1 MIRIFDYTVDAA
13 ESGETIQTFLEKRG
27 YSHPVLVHL
36 KKTTEG
42 IKRNGRWDYLRTTL
56 AAGDALCITLRE
68 DSSSDIVPMEFPL
81 SICYEDDDILVVN
94 KPAGMPVHP
103 SRGNETPSLA
113 NAVCSYYKALGIP
126 YTFRCVN
133 RLDKDTSGLV
143 ILAKHMLSAAILN
156 GAIARRDIRREY
168 LALVYGHPGTS
179 GTIDAPIR
187 RASCDGILRE
197 VHPGGQRAVTH
208 YRVLLAAGDYTLIS
222 LHLETGRT
230 HQIRVHMT
238 HIGHP
243 LLGDSLYGTSDDTVN
258 RCTQIK
264 RQALH
269 SYRLQFTHPITGE
282 SMDFTAPLP
291 VDMAAL
297 LPERLDA
304 FL

>member
-36 KKTTEG
+36 KKTTDG

-56 AAGDALCITLRE
+56 AAGDTLHITLHE
-68 DSSSDIVPMEFPL
+68 DSSSDIVPMQLPL

-113 NAVCSYYKALGIP
+113 NAVCVYYKALGTP

-156 GAIARRDIRREY
+156 SAITRRDIRREY
-168 LALVYGHPGTS
+168 LALVYGHPDAS

-197 VHPGGQRAVTH
+197 VHPAGQRAVTH
-208 YRVLLAAGDYTLIS
+208 YQVLLTTGDYTLIS

-269 SYRLQFTHPITGE
+269 SYRFQFTHPITGE

>member
-1 MIRIFDYTVDAA
+1 
-13 ESGETIQTFLEKRG
+13 
-27 YSHPVLVHL
+27 
-36 KKTTEG
+36 
-42 IKRNGRWDYLRTTL
+42 
-56 AAGDALCITLRE
+56 
-68 DSSSDIVPMEFPL
+68 MELPL

-113 NAVCSYYKALGIP
+113 NAVCGYYKALGIP

-197 VHPGGQRAVTH
+197 VHPGGPACR
-208 YRVLLAAGDYTLIS
+208 
-222 LHLETGRT
+222 
-230 HQIRVHMT
+230 
-238 HIGHP
+238 HP
-243 LLGDSLYGTSDDTVN
+243 LPGSSCCRGLYTYLPAFRDRSHPPDPRPHDAHRTSAV
-258 RCTQIK
+258 R
-264 RQALH
+264 
-269 SYRLQFTHPITGE
+269 RLSVRHF
-282 SMDFTAPLP
+282 
-291 VDMAAL
+291 
-297 LPERLDA
+297 R
-304 FL
+304 

>member
-68 DSSSDIVPMEFPL
+68 DSSSDIVPMELPL

-103 SRGNETPSLA
+103 SRSNETPSLA
-113 NAVCSYYKALGIP
+113 NAVCGYYKALGIP